1 MADAWESYDRR
12 FDPPDEGVDID
23 EDEINDLLSL
33 WAWDADKLNE
43 WFESSDMWGH
53 MSQLLDP
60 KSSAAIA
67 LRAMEVLRSMWE
79 EHYAAEAETALLEG
93 AGK

>member
-1 MADAWESYDRR
+1 MSNAWDNYDRR
-12 FDPPDEGVDID
+12 FDPPDEGADID
-23 EDEINDLLSL
+23 EDDITDLLSL

-43 WFESSDMWGH
+43 WFESADMWGH

-60 KSSAAIA
+60 KSNPKKAF
-67 LRAMEVLRSMWE
+67 RAMEVLRAMWE
-79 EHYAAEAETALLEG
+79 EHYLDAAETALLEG